1 MLLPQ
6 TAEYALRAVLHLARH
21 DERHPARPVRVPE
34 MADAIAVPR
43 NYLSKTLHQ
52 LARAGLLDST
62 RGPAG
67 GFRLA
72 VPADALTLDRVIAVF
87 AGPAETKCLL
97 ANRPCGADPACPVHA
112 HWAPIRAQL
121 DGFFATT
128 TVAALMAR
136 DAGREAA
143 RGTPA
148 PLVARDDAPATAVRA
163 EDATAALLTDLL
175 RPAPHGAPTRRDH
188 P

>member
-1 MLLPQ
+1 MLIPQ

-21 DERHPARPVRVPE
+21 DARPVRVPE

-52 LARAGLLDST
+52 LARAGVLDST

-72 VPADALTLDRVIAVF
+72 VPAGALTLDRVIAVF
-87 AGPAETKCLL
+87 AGTPERKCLL
-97 ANRPCGADPACPVHA
+97 ANRPCGRDPGCPVHA
-112 HWAPIRAQL
+112 RWAPVAERLAV
-121 DGFFATT
+121 FFGTT
-128 TVAALMAR
+128 TVADLVGGASSPVGGRAEAVPADVPAL
-136 DAGREAA
+136 
-143 RGTPA
+143 
-148 PLVARDDAPATAVRA
+148 LLPAT
-163 EDATAALLTDLL
+163 
-175 RPAPHGAPTRRDH
+175 RRET